1 MDERF
6 DRPVRRRRVFYIPGF
21 DPYPPRRYREFY
33 RKEGADQ
40 ARYSGYRINLRGAGP
55 AAWEVDAVVE
65 DQEVSAH
72 VDVLVW
78 SDIVNA
84 SMDQGICATY
94 IQMCRTAWIYI
105 GSGALFRLMRLRRGP
120 VIAALYPVAFLLLQ
134 LLMAATLVGLIG
146 FIGYELLPISIA
158 WVSLLLGAVAGAVLM
173 RAGRRLDNR
182 ILAYYLMHD
191 YAFSAEL
198 RGAYPDALEERI
210 RQFEDQ
216 IAEAMVDPET
226 DEVLIVGHS
235 SGAYLGVSVLA
246 DLLRDGRLEQSKAAV
261 GFLSLG
267 QVVPMVSFLPKADR
281 LRRDLHDLSK
291 TDALAWVDITALG
304 DGCAFALCDPVAV
317 SGVAP
322 AEGQRWP
329 LVISAAFSR
338 TLGADQWKRLRR
350 AWFRLHFQYLYAL
363 PHAED
368 YDYFRVTAG
377 PLTLAARYEERQPSP
392 STIRKAISRYRSMD
406 A

>member
-65 DQEVSAH
+65 DQEVSAR

-94 IQMCRTAWIYI
+94 IQMFRTAWIYI
-105 GSGALFRLMRLRRGP
+105 GSGALFQLMRLRRGP

-146 FIGYELLPISIA
+146 YIGYELLPMSIA
-158 WVSLLLGAVAGAVLM
+158 WVSLLLGAVAGATLM

-191 YAFSAEL
+191 YAFSAGL
-198 RGAYPDALEERI
+198 RGAYPAALEDRL

-216 IAEAMVDPET
+216 IAEAMADPAT

-235 SGAYLGVSVLA
+235 SGAYLGVTVLA
-246 DLLRDGRLEQSKAAV
+246 DLLRDGRLKQSKAAV

-267 QVVPMVSFLPKADR
+267 QVVPMVSFLPEADR
-281 LRRDLHDLSK
+281 LRRDLHDLSQ
-291 TDALAWVDITALG
+291 TEALAWVDITALG

-363 PHAED
+363 PNAED

-377 PLTLAARYEERQPSP
+377 PLTLAARYAERQPSP
-392 STIRKAISRYRSMD
+392 STIRKAISCYRRMD
-406 A
+406 R

>member
-1 MDERF
+1 MDHSF

-40 ARYSGYRINLRGAGP
+40 ARYSGYRIKLRGVGP
-55 AAWEVDAVVE
+55 AAWEVDAMVE
-65 DQEVSAH
+65 DQDVSAR

-84 SMDQGICATY
+84 SMDQGIFATY
-94 IQMCRTAWIYI
+94 LQMCRTAWIYI

-134 LLMAATLVGLIG
+134 LILAAVLVGLIG
-146 FIGYELLPISIA
+146 FIGNELLPQRISWVGYVFGVIA
-158 WVSLLLGAVAGAVLM
+158 GVMLL

-198 RGAYPDALEERI
+198 HGAYPPALESRL

-216 IAEAMVDPET
+216 IAEAMADHAT

-246 DLLRDGRLEQSKAAV
+246 DMLRDGRLAESQAAV

-281 LRRDLHDLSK
+281 LRRDLHDLSQ
-291 TDALAWVDITALG
+291 TDTLAWVDITALG

-322 AEGQRWP
+322 TEGQRWP

-377 PLTLAARYEERQPSP
+377 PLTLGARYAERQPSP
-392 STIRKAISRYRSMD
+392 STIRKSISRYRSMD
-406 A
+406 V

>member
-40 ARYSGYRINLRGAGP
+40 ARYSGYRIALRGAGP
-55 AAWEVDAVVE
+55 AAWEVDATIE
-65 DQEVSAH
+65 DQDVSAR

-84 SMDQGICATY
+84 SMDQGIFATY
-94 IQMCRTAWIYI
+94 LQMVRTAWIYI

-120 VIAALYPVAFLLLQ
+120 VIAALYPVAFLMLQ
-134 LLMAATLVGLIG
+134 LILAATVAGLLG
-146 FIGYELLPISIA
+146 YIGYELLPL
-158 WVSLLLGAVAGAVLM
+158 SLCWIGFVVGLVAAVMLL
-173 RAGRRLDNR
+173 RAGRRMDNR

-191 YAFSAEL
+191 YAFSAGL
-198 RGAYPDALEERI
+198 RGAYPPALESRLDAF
-210 RQFEDQ
+210 QDQ
-216 IAEAMVDPET
+216 IAAAMADPDT
-226 DEVLIVGHS
+226 DEVLVVGHS

-246 DLLRDGRLEQSKAAV
+246 DLLRDGRLGQSHAAV

-267 QVVPMVSFLPKADR
+267 QVVPMVSFLPNADR
-281 LRRDLHDLSK
+281 LRRDLHDLSQ

-322 AEGQRWP
+322 EDGQRWP

-338 TLGADQWKRLRR
+338 TLGAEQWKRLRR

-363 PHAED
+363 PQAED

-377 PLTLAARYEERQPSP
+377 PQTLAARYAERAPSP
-392 STIRKAISRYRSMD
+392 STIRKPISGYRSMSP
-406 A
+406 

>member
-65 DQEVSAH
+65 DQEVSAR

-105 GSGALFRLMRLRRGP
+105 GSGALFQLMRLRRGP

-134 LLMAATLVGLIG
+134 LLMAATLVGLFG
-146 FIGYELLPISIA
+146 YIGYELLPISIA
-158 WVSLLLGAVAGAVLM
+158 WVSLLLGAIAGATLM

-191 YAFSAEL
+191 YAFSAGL
-198 RGAYPDALEERI
+198 RGAYPTALENRL

-216 IAEAMVDPET
+216 IAEAMADPAT

-281 LRRDLHDLSK
+281 LRRDLHDLSQS
-291 TDALAWVDITALG
+291 DALAWVDITALG

-363 PHAED
+363 PNAED

-377 PLTLAARYEERQPSP
+377 PLTLAARYAERQPSP
-392 STIRKAISRYRSMD
+392 STIRKAISCYRRMD
-406 A
+406 R

>member
-65 DQEVSAH
+65 DQEVSAR

-146 FIGYELLPISIA
+146 FIGYELLPMSIA

-198 RGAYPDALEERI
+198 RGAYPAALEERI

-216 IAEAMVDPET
+216 IAEAMGDPET

-281 LRRDLHDLSK
+281 LRRDLHDLCK

-377 PLTLAARYEERQPSP
+377 PLTLAARYAERQPSP

-406 A
+406 T